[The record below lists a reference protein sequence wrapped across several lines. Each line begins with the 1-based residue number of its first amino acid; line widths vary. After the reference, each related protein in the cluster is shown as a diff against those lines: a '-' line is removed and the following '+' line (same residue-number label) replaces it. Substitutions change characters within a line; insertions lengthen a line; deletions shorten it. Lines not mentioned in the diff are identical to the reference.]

1 MSYIGV
7 SPTIGNYIELDDI
20 SSSFN
25 GSNVTFSLT
34 SGGVAVTPQT
44 DANAI
49 ISISGVVQY
58 TSAYTISG
66 SQITFSSAPLSTDN
80 FSGRVLGDSRDIG
93 TPTDGTVSSSSL
105 SSTFFMTNGQ
115 TFNNVSIASGKNAM
129 AVGTITI
136 SGTLTVPSGSSFV
149 IIWVLFK

>member
-115 TFNNVSIASGKNAM
+115 TFNNISIASGKNAM
-129 AVGTITI
+129 AVGTITV
-136 SGTLTVPSGSSFV
+136 SGTLTVPSGSTFV
-149 IIWVLFK
+149 VL

>member
-1 MSYIGV
+1 MSYIGTA
-7 SPTIGNYIELDDI
+7 PTDGQYTILDDI
-20 SSSFN
+20 SSGFN
-25 GSNVTFSLT
+25 GSEVTFNLT
-34 SGGVAVTPQT
+34 SGGTAVVPQT
-44 DANAI
+44 DANAL

-58 TSAYTISG
+58 TSAYSISG
-66 SQITFSSAPLSTDN
+66 SQITFTSAPLSSDN
-80 FSGRVLGDSRDIG
+80 FSGRILGNSRDIG

-136 SGTLTVPSGSSFV
+136 SGTLTVASGSSFV
-149 IIWVLFK
+149 II

>member
-1 MSYIGV
+1 MAYIGK

-25 GSNVTFSLT
+25 GSNVTFNLT
-34 SGGVAVTPQT
+34 SGGTAVTPQT

-80 FSGRVLGDSRDIG
+80 FSGRVLGDARDVG
-93 TPTDGTVSSSSL
+93 TPTDGTVTSSSL

-115 TFNNVSIASGKNAM
+115 TFNNISLSSGDNGM
-129 AVGTITI
+129 AVGSLTIQ
-136 SGTLTVPSGSSFV
+136 GTLTIPSGSTFV
-149 IIWVLFK
+149 IL

>member
-1 MSYIGV
+1 MAYIGK

-20 SSSFN
+20 SSGFN
-25 GSNVTFSLT
+25 GSEVNFNLT
-34 SGGVAVTPQT
+34 SGGSAVTPQT

-105 SSTFFMTNGQ
+105 ASTFFMTNGQ
-115 TFNNVSIASGKNAM
+115 TFNNVAIASGKNAM

-136 SGTLTVPSGSSFV
+136 SGTLTIPSGSSFV
-149 IIWVLFK
+149 II

>member
-1 MSYIGV
+1 MSYVGRE
-7 SPTIGNYIELDDI
+7 PTIGNYIELDDI
-20 SSSFN
+20 SSGFDNSE
-25 GSNVTFSLT
+25 VTFNLT
-34 SGGVAVTPQT
+34 SGGTAVLPQT

-58 TSAYTISG
+58 TSAYSISG
-66 SQITFSSAPLSTDN
+66 SQITFSSAPQSSDN
-80 FSGRVLGDSRDIG
+80 FSGRILGHSRDIG
-93 TPTDGTVSSSSL
+93 SPTDGTITSSSL

-136 SGTLTVPSGSSFV
+136 SGTLTVASGSSFV
-149 IIWVLFK
+149 II